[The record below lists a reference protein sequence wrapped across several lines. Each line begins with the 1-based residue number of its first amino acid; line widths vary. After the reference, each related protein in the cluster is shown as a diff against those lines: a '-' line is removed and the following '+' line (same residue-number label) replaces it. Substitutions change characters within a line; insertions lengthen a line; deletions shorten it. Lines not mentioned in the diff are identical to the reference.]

1 MSNDIFLHP
10 WVQSSK
16 KAGGIS
22 LRAFFIALAREGG
35 LTFTST
41 CPEDDLCYT
50 APAFSPRALKGGVK
64 APEFTAEQVQEG
76 FTMML
81 NVIADQNR
89 RIDAL
94 TALVNANA
102 PIDPTN
108 PEDLQV

>member
-22 LRAFFIALAREGG
+22 LRAFVISTIRDGG

-50 APAFSPRALKGGVK
+50 PPAFSPRALKGGVK
-64 APEFTAEQVQEG
+64 APEFTADQVQEG

-81 NVIADQNR
+81 KVIADQNR
-89 RIDAL
+89 KIDAL